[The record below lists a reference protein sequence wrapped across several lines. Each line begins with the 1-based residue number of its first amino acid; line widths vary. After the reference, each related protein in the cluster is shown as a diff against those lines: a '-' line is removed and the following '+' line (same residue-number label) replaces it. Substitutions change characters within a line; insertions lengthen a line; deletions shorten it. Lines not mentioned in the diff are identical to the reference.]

1 MFIKSEIFSNSFSI
15 ERNSLILVSIIVFS
29 LLTPSLYAS
38 MCSSHSSDENE
49 STNKIS
55 YSTPCEISD
64 TVLMASSEEVC
75 MSLKEKISNHD
86 HD

>member
-1 MFIKSEIFSNSFSI
+1 MKTLRIILETIFSSI
-15 ERNSLILVSIIVFS
+15 TTSS
-29 LLTPSLYAS
+29 YANMS
-38 MCSSHSSDENE
+38 TTHLSDDENK
-49 STNKIS
+49 SSNKMS

-75 MSLKEKISNHD
+75 MSLIEKIANHD

>member
-1 MFIKSEIFSNSFSI
+1 MKTLRIILVTIFSSI
-15 ERNSLILVSIIVFS
+15 TTSS
-29 LLTPSLYAS
+29 YANMS
-38 MCSSHSSDENE
+38 TTHLSDDENK
-49 STNKIS
+49 SSNKMS

-75 MSLKEKISNHD
+75 MSLIDKISNHD

>member
-1 MFIKSEIFSNSFSI
+1 MKTLRIILVTIFSLMTTSS
-15 ERNSLILVSIIVFS
+15 
-29 LLTPSLYAS
+29 YANMS
-38 MCSSHSSDENE
+38 TAHLSDDENKY
-49 STNKIS
+49 SNKMY

-75 MSLKEKISNHD
+75 MSLIEKIANHD

>member
-1 MFIKSEIFSNSFSI
+1 MKTLRIIFVTIFS
-15 ERNSLILVSIIVFS
+15 LITTSS
-29 LLTPSLYAS
+29 YAS
-38 MCSSHSSDENE
+38 MCTAHSSDDENK
-49 STNKIS
+49 SS

>member
-1 MFIKSEIFSNSFSI
+1 MKTLRIILVTIFSFITTSSFASI
-15 ERNSLILVSIIVFS
+15 S
-29 LLTPSLYAS
+29 TTD
-38 MCSSHSSDENE
+38 SSNDVNKSS
-49 STNKIS
+49 NKMS

-75 MSLKEKISNHD
+75 MSLIEKIANHD

>member
-1 MFIKSEIFSNSFSI
+1 MKTLRIILVTIFS
-15 ERNSLILVSIIVFS
+15 LITTSS
-29 LLTPSLYAS
+29 YAS
-38 MCSSHSSDENE
+38 MCSAHSSDDEN
-49 STNKIS
+49 IS
-55 YSTPCEISD
+55 SVVMTYNIPCEISD

>member
-1 MFIKSEIFSNSFSI
+1 MNFLKMIFIIFFSFISA
-15 ERNSLILVSIIVFS
+15 SS
-29 LLTPSLYAS
+29 YAS
-38 MCSSHSSDENE
+38 MCTSHSSNDENK
-49 STNKIS
+49 SSNKTI